1 MNEQRR
7 ELEFLEGGGNLLDFD
22 FTSNGIIQKHP
33 PISGPPSQ
41 GAADHH
47 KEKAV
52 LHPRN
57 GETLASERDGSRT
70 ASTSGQENRVHGNGL
85 WRGQGVVSRD
95 STSPERLRGTVE
107 LGATDLGAWGGG
119 NLEPGKKE
127 GIGVLPNGLLASA
140 TEALL
145 SAGARAGSVGLSE
158 TTNGSHVTGG
168 FPSDVAMLDVS
179 MVPLTSPPVPG
190 ADLSSVKLPE
200 EDVPQVPALMSSPI
214 VNQLPVTV
222 PPRAPI
228 LPLPAGL
235 SSGSLVPPPE
245 VALVVAGADPHEKKR
260 SHHGGSVGVMHGAR
274 LGDKGVP
281 MPWEQTEGGLLARE
295 KKRLAMIE
303 NAKRA
308 QEDCILEEAEI
319 LKVKMT
325 KRKMS

>member
-1 MNEQRR
+1 M
-7 ELEFLEGGGNLLDFD
+7 
-22 FTSNGIIQKHP
+22 
-33 PISGPPSQ
+33 
-41 GAADHH
+41 
-47 KEKAV
+47 
-52 LHPRN
+52 
-57 GETLASERDGSRT
+57 
-70 ASTSGQENRVHGNGL
+70 
-85 WRGQGVVSRD
+85 VSRD
-95 STSPERLRGTVE
+95 STSPERLRTAKE

-140 TEALL
+140 TEALM

-179 MVPLTSPPVPG
+179 MVPLTLPPVPE
-190 ADLSSVKLPE
+190 ADLASVKLPE
-200 EDVPQVPALMSSPI
+200 EDVLPQVPALTSSPI
-214 VNQLPVTV
+214 LEPLPAPGV
-222 PPRAPI
+222 PPRAAV

-235 SSGSLVPPPE
+235 SSGPLVPPPE
-245 VALVVAGADPHEKKR
+245 VALVVAGTDAPEKKR

-281 MPWEQTEGGLLARE
+281 MPWEQTEGGLLAWE

-319 LKVKMT
+319 LKVKIT
-325 KRKMS
+325 ERKVFVSEKARNPLKELIFEGQRFWILSAITCNIEV